1 MTHTTPI
8 YAGVG
13 SRETPPHVLDAME
26 YIARTLASEGWLLRS
41 GGAHGADQAFES
53 GCEESGLKPSP
64 VEVWVPWS
72 GYNSYA
78 GHVLDGAAGRE
89 AEAIAARLHPWWHRC
104 GRGARRLHAR
114 NAAIVLGG
122 GVGGPREDPV
132 DAVVCW
138 TPTGGPDGGTGMA
151 IRIAEARGIP
161 VINLKRVGNTDDAL
175 AAVRCATAG

>member
-1 MTHTTPI
+1 MTHKTPI

-26 YIARTLASEGWLLRS
+26 HIARTLATDGWLLRS

-53 GCEESGLKPSP
+53 GCEESGLKPRP
-64 VEVWVPWS
+64 AEVWVPWS

-78 GHVLDGAAGRE
+78 GHVLRGPAAR
-89 AEAIAARLHPWWHRC
+89 AADAIAARLHPAWHRC
-104 GRGARRLHAR
+104 GRGARLLHAR

-122 GVGGPREDPV
+122 GVGGAGEDPV

-138 TPTGGPDGGTGMA
+138 TRTGGPDGGTGMA

-161 VINLKRVGNTDDAL
+161 VVNLQRVGNPDDAL
-175 AAVRCATAG
+175 AAVRSGTAG